1 MYPEEVPRPAA
12 PVNWSERV
20 RALRSH
26 PKISS
31 GAVIL
36 AATTLGLVW
45 HQNAASTPSVSARTS
60 TSSSSGIRTATASS
74 VDSAKGSTTEKSA
87 APSGRGSAENDAKN
101 SLVVHIAGAVLA
113 PGIRTLANTSR
124 VADAIAAAGGAR
136 LDADLDRINLAA
148 PIEDGSRIFVPII
161 GQPIP
166 AVVST
171 SAGPSGGGTSH
182 SDLSGSDAATALV
195 NLNTA
200 TQAEL
205 ESLPG
210 VGPSLAQAIL
220 EQRESS
226 GGFTSVDQLR
236 SVHGIGDKRFSDL
249 ADKVTI

>member
-12 PVNWSERV
+12 SVHWSERV

-45 HQNAASTPSVSARTS
+45 HQNAGSTPSVSARTS
-60 TSSSSGIRTATASS
+60 TSSAGSVRTVASGTAEP
-74 VDSAKGSTTEKSA
+74 AKGSTTEKSS
-87 APSGRGSAENDAKN
+87 APAPRGSGAKDAKS

-124 VADAIAAAGGAR
+124 LADAIAAAGGAR
-136 LDADLDRINLAA
+136 LDADLDRVNLAA

-166 AVVST
+166 AVVNT
-171 SAGPSGGGTSH
+171 SAGASGGASH
-182 SDLSGSDAATALV
+182 SELSGSGTATALV